1 MIKKNV
7 KTAVVL
13 AGGLGT
19 RLRPYTV
26 SLPKPL
32 MPVGDHPILEIVVMQ
47 LRASGIERI
56 IIAVGY
62 LAPLIRAY
70 FGDGSK
76 YGLKI
81 FYSSEDE
88 PLGTAGPLALLKD
101 EIDETFIFMNGD
113 VFTDLNF
120 AKMTSCHYEND
131 SLVTVGLSSRKIN
144 IDFGVIDF
152 DKNGEFKG
160 WKEKPTIKY
169 DVSMGV
175 YVLEPEILDF
185 LPRGF
190 SNIPD
195 VVQSVYNARG
205 SLNCYHHNGYWLD
218 IGRPTD
224 YEEACKDFAEKGLD
238 YWLTSQ

>member
-1 MIKKNV
+1 MFQKKT
-7 KTAVVL
+7 KTAVIL

-32 MPVGDHPILEIVVMQ
+32 MPVGNYPILEIVVLQ
-47 LRASGIERI
+47 LKAAGISRI

-70 FGDGSK
+70 FGYGSK
-76 YGLKI
+76 YGLTI
-81 FYSSEDE
+81 LYSSEEE

-101 EIDETFIFMNGD
+101 KIDETFIFMNGD

-120 AKMTSCHYEND
+120 TKMINYHYENGG
-131 SLVTVGLSSRKIN
+131 LATLGLSPREVD

-152 DKNGEFKG
+152 DKNGKFKA
-160 WKEKPTIKY
+160 WKEKPKIHY
-169 DVSMGV
+169 NVSMGV
-175 YVLEPEILDF
+175 YILEPEILDE
-185 LPRGF
+185 LPIGF

-195 VVQSVYNARG
+195 IILKLHENKQQ
-205 SLNCYHHNGYWLD
+205 LNCYNHTGYWLD
-218 IGRPTD
+218 IGRQTLQV
-224 YEEACKDFAEKGLD
+224 YQSL
-238 YWLTSQ
+238 